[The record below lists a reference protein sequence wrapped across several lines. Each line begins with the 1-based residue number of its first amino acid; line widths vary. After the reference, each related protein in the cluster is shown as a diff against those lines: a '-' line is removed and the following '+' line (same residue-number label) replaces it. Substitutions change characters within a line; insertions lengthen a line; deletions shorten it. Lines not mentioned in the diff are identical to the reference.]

1 MSAARWSLIAAI
13 ATMAVW
19 GVNFPFVKY
28 VLEHMGPGPF
38 LFLRFLAMPVLG
50 FALLAVVFRR
60 NPRQA
65 LPAREDWPRF
75 ALCGLLGHSAHVG
88 IVTWGMDL
96 STPFSSSLVLT
107 SGPVFTLLILA
118 WLGDERLRPRQVA
131 GTLLAFAG
139 IVVFLSDKFTR
150 GVAGAGLG
158 DLVLLFAA
166 SLFAAYTVVVR
177 PLAERYGPVLVLA
190 WTLAFGAPPLVVLC
204 LRSFLDAELSGLPA
218 MVWVGL
224 FYGILVSNFLGWLV
238 WTWVNA
244 ARGVAR
250 SAPLQYLMPPIAGL
264 VAWLTIG
271 ETFTGLKLLGAAV
284 TLAGVAWAQFS
295 AGPPPKAAAQP
306 DAG

>member
-28 VLEHMGPGPF
+28 VLEHTGPGPF
-38 LFLRFLAMPVLG
+38 LFLRFAIMPLLG
-50 FALLAVVFRR
+50 FALLAIVFRR
-60 NPRQA
+60 NARQA
-65 LPAREDWPRF
+65 LPRREDWPRF
-75 ALCGLLGHSAHVG
+75 ALCGLLGHAAHVG

-107 SGPVFTLLILA
+107 SGPLFTLLILA
-118 WLGDERLRPRQVA
+118 ALGAERLRPRQLG
-131 GTLLAFAG
+131 GTLVAFAG
-139 IVVFLSDKFTR
+139 IVVFLSEKFAR
-150 GVAGAGLG
+150 GVVDAGLG

-166 SLFAAYTVVVR
+166 ALFSLYTVVVR
-177 PLAERYGPVLVLA
+177 PLAERYGPIIVLA
-190 WTLAFGAPPLVVLC
+190 WTIAFGAPPLLVLC
-204 LRSFLDAELSGLPA
+204 LKSFLEADLRGLPA
-218 MVWVGL
+218 MVWAGL
-224 FYGILVSNFLGWLV
+224 VWGILVSNFLGWLV

-244 ARGVAR
+244 ARGIAR

-264 VAWLTIG
+264 VAWLTLD
-271 ETFTGLKLLGAAV
+271 EKFTGLKLAGAAV

-306 DAG
+306 DSA